1 MPEEGGGGSR
11 AQMDQEA
18 LLGAWTLEGSGLI
31 KAVLGTE
38 FPREGGL
45 GCTSGIWKVRV
56 KRLRESRLDLLS
68 PRLVGQQW
76 VEKRSLSLS
85 LLNCLPVSLTT
96 RDGTHAAAVEE
107 QGLSHWATRKSS
119 IKGGTRRRG
128 WRRDRV
134 TPVWA

>member
-85 LLNCLPVSLTT
+85 FKLF
-96 RDGTHAAAVEE
+96 A
-107 QGLSHWATRKSS
+107 
-119 IKGGTRRRG
+119 
-128 WRRDRV
+128 RV
-134 TPVWA
+134 THHQGWNPCRCSGRAGS